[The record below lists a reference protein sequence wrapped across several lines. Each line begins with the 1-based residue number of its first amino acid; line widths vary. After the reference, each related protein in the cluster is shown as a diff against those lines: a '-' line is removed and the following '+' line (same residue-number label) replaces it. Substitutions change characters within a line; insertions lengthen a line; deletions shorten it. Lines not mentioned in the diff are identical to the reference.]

1 MEKAQYRKSKFG
13 CVPGDVYKGVKIAM
27 LEGRHPDESRS
38 KSFQREHHRRANRR
52 FRHEA
57 RSLWW
62 LA

>member
-38 KSFQREHHRRANRR
+38 KSFQREHHRRAN
-52 FRHEA
+52 
-57 RSLWW
+57 
-62 LA
+62 